1 MVFCGNYLPWN
12 SACAPSDTMV
22 FVSVS
27 VATWKKELSW
37 QTIFAAQSDKR
48 TT

>member
-1 MVFCGNYLPWN
+1 MK
-12 SACAPSDTMV
+12 D
-22 FVSVS
+22 VSVS

-37 QTIFAAQSDKR
+37 QTIFAALSDKG